1 MHKRLLRL
9 LAAAASIG
17 LAAYAQTLVF
27 PANSEIQAR
36 PSKKVFLWN
45 VQSSR
50 ATAYLLGS
58 VHAARSSLYP
68 LDERIEK
75 AFDASDTLVVEVNTV
90 QTSPAALVTQMT
102 AKASYPED
110 DSLDKHVSKELL
122 DLTDSRLAK
131 YGLSVAAFKQFKPWF
146 IATALEAMELTT
158 LGITAANGV
167 DQHFLDRA
175 KDQKRILELES
186 ATEQLELLNSF
197 SEKEQEAFLKY
208 TLKDLDNTGKNT
220 DEIMTAW
227 HSGDDKKL
235 DALLNDAIRNDKEL
249 RSLYRR
255 LIDDRNKKM
264 ADKIQEFLSTDHT
277 YFVVVGAGHLVG
289 ETGLLKT
296 LGKKYQIKQL

>member
-1 MHKRLLRL
+1 MHNRLLRL
-9 LAAAASIG
+9 LPAAAIVG
-17 LAAYAQTLVF
+17 LAAYAQTVIF
-27 PANSEIQAR
+27 PAKFEIQAR

-45 VQSSR
+45 VQSSK

-75 AFDASDTLVVEVNTV
+75 AFDQSDTLVVEVNTA
-90 QTSPAALVTQMT
+90 QASPAALVMQMT
-102 AKASYPED
+102 AKASYPQD

-131 YGLSVAAFKQFKPWF
+131 YGFSVAPFKQFKPWF
-146 IATALEAMELTT
+146 IATTLEAMELTA

-175 KDQKRILELES
+175 KDKKRILELES
-186 ATEQLELLNSF
+186 ATEQLELLDSF
-197 SEKEQEAFLKY
+197 SEKEQETFLKY

-227 HSGDDKKL
+227 RNGDEKKL
-235 DALLNDAIRNDKEL
+235 DALLNEAVRSDKEL

-255 LIDDRNKKM
+255 LINDRNKKM
-264 ADKIQEFLSTDHT
+264 ADKIQEFLSTDHI

-289 ETGLLKT
+289 ETGLLRT
-296 LGKKYQIKQL
+296 LGKKYQVKQL